1 MRVFQ
6 SHSAV
11 ASESLIHAFQRDHD
25 SWAQTVLS
33 QSFRIP
39 KEYRDALIAGEAEWK
54 IINRSTITIGLVKT

>member
-6 SHSAV
+6 AYGAV
-11 ASESLIHAFQRDHD
+11 ASESLIRAFQRDHD
-25 SWAQTVLS
+25 SWAQAVLS

-54 IINRSTITIGLVKT
+54 VTNRSTITIGLAKT